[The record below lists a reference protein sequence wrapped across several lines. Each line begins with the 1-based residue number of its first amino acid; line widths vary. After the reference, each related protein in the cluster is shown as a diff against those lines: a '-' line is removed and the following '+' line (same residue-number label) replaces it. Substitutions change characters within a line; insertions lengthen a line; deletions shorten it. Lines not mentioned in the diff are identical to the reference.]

1 MLPATISEPHRT
13 TSGAAAGVRVLVT
26 LAIFVVAFMAFL
38 VAPLITIAVA
48 ALGYSALRSRDD
60 RPGGGPP
67 PDGPDDHGVVSHQFG
82 TGAR

>member
-1 MLPATISEPHRT
+1 MLPATFSEPHRT
-13 TSGAAAGVRVLVT
+13 TSGAAAGVRVLMT

-60 RPGGGPP
+60 RPGEVP
-67 PDGPDDHGVVSHQFG
+67 PDGPDDQRVVSHQFG

>member
-1 MLPATISEPHRT
+1 MLPATFSEPHRT

-60 RPGGGPP
+60 RPGVDP
-67 PDGPDDHGVVSHQFG
+67 PDGPEDQQVVSHQFG

>member
-1 MLPATISEPHRT
+1 MLPATFSEPHRSA
-13 TSGAAAGVRVLVT
+13 SGAAAGVRVIVT

-48 ALGYSALRSRDD
+48 ALGYSALRSRDS
-60 RPGGGPP
+60 RPGEETPASS
-67 PDGPDDHGVVSHQFG
+67 DDQRVSHQFG

>member
-1 MLPATISEPHRT
+1 MLPAHFSEPQRR
-13 TSGAAAGVRVLVT
+13 TSGGVAGLRVVVT

-48 ALGYSALRSRDD
+48 ALGYSALHARGST
-60 RPGGGPP
+60 PGAEVHDESSGPL
-67 PDGPDDHGVVSHQFG
+67 VSHEFG